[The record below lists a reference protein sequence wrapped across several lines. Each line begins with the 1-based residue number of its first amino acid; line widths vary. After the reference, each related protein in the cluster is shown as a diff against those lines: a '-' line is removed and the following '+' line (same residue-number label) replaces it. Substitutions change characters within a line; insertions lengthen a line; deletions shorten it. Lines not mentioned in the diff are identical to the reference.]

1 MGLDEACAPEDGLI
15 CEDSLICSSGNVCA
29 QSSVVGEGERC
40 SRDGVRMCESNF
52 ACEFIGQLGPFCLP
66 IETLPEGA
74 ICDPS
79 DPLALCET
87 DFVCLSENGG
97 VPRCVALSPACR
109 RIGRSF
115 HWTNSLC
122 TQQQP
127 IQTIAVFALFVGV
140 TVLGVCRFSVLLPQ
154 GLEIGCFRQVP
165 HWGSQ
170 ISTRCLKS
178 EITVPGGSS
187 VSECDD
193 DSGPGMYSEVRREL
207 GAQETVYLV
216 VGGFAGRA
224 GTFSIRAVEV
234 EP

>member
-52 ACEFIGQLGPFCLP
+52 ACEFIDQLGPFCLP

-97 VPRCVALSPACR
+97 VPRCVALSPACPEDWQV
-109 RIGRSF
+109 IP
-115 HWTNSLC
+115 LDE
-122 TQQQP
+122 
-127 IQTIAVFALFVGV
+127 
-140 TVLGVCRFSVLLPQ
+140 LPMY
-154 GLEIGCFRQVP
+154 
-165 HWGSQ
+165 
-170 ISTRCLKS
+170 TAAAN
-178 EITVPGGSS
+178 T
-187 VSECDD
+187 D
-193 DSGPGMYSEVRREL
+193 DSGILSFL
-207 GAQETVYLV
+207 SA
-216 VGGFAGRA
+216 
-224 GTFSIRAVEV
+224 
-234 EP
+234 